1 VVNREPVKKI
11 TAPLGY
17 QVTIMSNNKSA
28 EPKASELVINVCNS
42 TLTWE
47 EKAARITEILSPFMN
62 VKDNVDATTEWYMN
76 QLPVSNL
83 SRVATQMGVQTPYGT
98 GTDVPKSILVKGI
111 IHAFKHGTRV
121 PYAMYYMGGAF

>member
-1 VVNREPVKKI
+1 
-11 TAPLGY
+11 
-17 QVTIMSNNKSA
+17 MSNNKQA
-28 EPKASELVINVCNS
+28 EPKAGELVINVINNS

-47 EKAARITEILSPFMN
+47 EKANRVSEILSPFMN

-83 SRVATQMGVQTPYGT
+83 SKVATHMGVETPF
-98 GTDVPKSILVKGI
+98 GTDTNTPKSVLVKGI
-111 IHAFKHGTRV
+111 IHAFKKGTRV